1 MRGLLLDRGIAI
13 GAAATRSCR
22 LIPKIVCEPNE
33 VLTELIREITG
44 SLYAFMLQI
53 DQPIRAFDEQI
64 DAIFKGSEA
73 CQRIAKISGVGPKTA
88 TAMIAAIGN
97 GSGLK
102 MAATWPHG

>member
-1 MRGLLLDRGIAI
+1 MKVYALGIDLAKNGLLLDRGIAI

-53 DQPIRAFDEQI
+53 DQRIRALLD
-64 DAIFKGSEA
+64 
-73 CQRIAKISGVGPKTA
+73 QRLRPQ
-88 TAMIAAIGN
+88 
-97 GSGLK
+97 
-102 MAATWPHG
+102 